1 MAASSSSSSSSKQEE
16 INKQVARQFFELL
29 GRHDTERMERLL
41 VSSTQYSFHPSGM
54 PHMDW
59 SGHKQLLATITRAF
73 PDLHHNIKDMVAE
86 GDKVAVRLN
95 VTGTHK
101 GEFQGIHPSGRKLS
115 LDEMAFL
122 TLIDGRITE
131 GWITS
136 DTMGFMQQI
145 GAIPTTSRAIDTNNT
160 TPLDDRPTLV

>member
-1 MAASSSSSSSSKQEE
+1 MASSSSSQQEE
-16 INKQVARQFFELL
+16 INKRIVSQFFELL
-29 GRHDTERMERLL
+29 GRHDTEKMEQLL

-54 PHMDW
+54 SHMDW
-59 SGHKQLLATITRAF
+59 NGHKQLLAEITRAF
-73 PDLHHNIKDMVAE
+73 PDLHHDIKDMVAE

-101 GEFQGIHPSGRKLS
+101 GEFQGIPPSGRKLS

-122 TLIDGRITE
+122 TIIDERITE

-136 DTMGFMQQI
+136 DTMSFMQQI
-145 GAIPTTSRAIDTNNT
+145 VAIPTDAHAISSAADS
-160 TPLDDRPTLV
+160 

>member
-1 MAASSSSSSSSKQEE
+1 MASSSKQEE
-16 INKQVARQFFELL
+16 INKQVVRQFFELL
-29 GRHDTERMERLL
+29 GRHDTERMEQLL

-54 PHMDW
+54 PPLDW
-59 SGHKQLLATITRAF
+59 NGHKQLLASITLAF
-73 PDLHHNIKDMVAE
+73 PDLHHDIKDMVAE

-101 GEFQGIHPSGRKLS
+101 GEFQGIPPSGRKLS

-122 TLIDGRITE
+122 TIVDGRITE

-136 DTMGFMQQI
+136 DTMSFMQQI
-145 GAIPTTSRAIDTNNT
+145 GAVPTTSLAIGTNSRT
-160 TPLDDRPTLV
+160 RP

>member
-1 MAASSSSSSSSKQEE
+1 MPTPQLQEQ
-16 INKQVARQFFELL
+16 NKQVVRQFFELL
-29 GRHDTERMERLL
+29 DRHDTEKMRQLL
-41 VSSTQYSFHPSGM
+41 VSTTNYSFKPSGT
-54 PHMDW
+54 PALDW
-59 SGHKQLLATITRAF
+59 NGHKRLLSAVNRAF
-73 PDLHHNIKDMVAE
+73 PDLNHNIKDIVAE

-101 GEFQGIHPSGRKLS
+101 GEFQGIAPSGRKLS

-122 TLIDGRITE
+122 TIIDGRITK

-145 GAIPTTSRAIDTNNT
+145 GAIRADGA
-160 TPLDDRPTLV
+160 D

>member
-1 MAASSSSSSSSKQEE
+1 MASSKQEE
-16 INKQVARQFFELL
+16 INKQVVSQFFELL
-29 GRHDTERMERLL
+29 GRHDTERMEQLL
-41 VSSTQYSFHPSGM
+41 VSSTHYSFHPSGM

-59 SGHKQLLATITRAF
+59 NGHKQLLATITRAF
-73 PDLHHNIKDMVAE
+73 PDLHHNIKDTVAE

-101 GEFQGIHPSGRKLS
+101 GEFQGIPPSGRKLS

-122 TLIDGRITE
+122 TIIDGRITE

-136 DTMGFMQQI
+136 DTMSFMQQI
-145 GAIPTTSRAIDTNNT
+145 GAIPTDAHATSSNASQS
-160 TPLDDRPTLV
+160 

>member
-1 MAASSSSSSSSKQEE
+1 MASSSSKKEE
-16 INKQVARQFFELL
+16 INKQVVRQFFELL
-29 GRHDTERMERLL
+29 GRHDTEKMGQLL

-59 SGHKQLLATITRAF
+59 NGHKQLLATITRAF

-86 GDKVAVRLN
+86 GDKVAVRLI

-101 GEFQGIHPSGRKLS
+101 GEFQGIPPSGRKLS

-136 DTMGFMQQI
+136 DTMSFMQQI
-145 GAIPTTSRAIDTNNT
+145 GAIPAASTAGSNT
-160 TPLDDRPTLV
+160 AHS

>member
-1 MAASSSSSSSSKQEE
+1 MASSKQED
-16 INKQVARQFFELL
+16 INKQVVRLFFELL
-29 GRHDTERMERLL
+29 GRHDTERMEQLL

-54 PHMDW
+54 PPLDW
-59 SGHKQLLATITRAF
+59 NAHKQLLAAITRGF

-86 GDKVAVRLN
+86 GDTVAVRLN

-101 GEFQGIHPSGRKLS
+101 GEFQGITPSGKKLS

-122 TLIDGRITE
+122 TIIDGRITE

-136 DTMGFMQQI
+136 DTMSFMQQI
-145 GAIPTTSRAIDTNNT
+145 GAIPTTSSAIGTNSGT
-160 TPLDDRPTLV
+160 RS

>member
-1 MAASSSSSSSSKQEE
+1 MQLAVVHIMVSSSSKQEE
-16 INKQVARQFFELL
+16 INKRIVSQFFELL
-29 GRHDTERMERLL
+29 GRHDTERMEQLL

-54 PHMDW
+54 PPLDW
-59 SGHKQLLATITRAF
+59 NAHKQLLAAITRAF

-101 GEFQGIHPSGRKLS
+101 GEFQGIPPSGRKLS

-122 TLIDGRITE
+122 TIIDGRITE

-136 DTMGFMQQI
+136 DTMNFMQQI
-145 GAIPTTSRAIDTNNT
+145 GATPTTSHAIGTNST
-160 TPLDDRPTLV
+160 TRS

>member
-1 MAASSSSSSSSKQEE
+1 LQLAVIHIMASSSSKQEE
-16 INKQVARQFFELL
+16 INKRIVSQFFELL
-29 GRHDTERMERLL
+29 GRHDTERMEQLV

-54 PHMDW
+54 PPLDW
-59 SGHKQLLATITRAF
+59 NAHKQLLAAITRAF

-86 GDKVAVRLN
+86 GDKVAVRIN

-101 GEFQGIHPSGRKLS
+101 GEFQGIPPSGRKLS

-122 TLIDGRITE
+122 TIIDGRITE

-136 DTMGFMQQI
+136 DTLNFMQQI
-145 GAIPTTSRAIDTNNT
+145 GATPATSHAIGTNSTTRS
-160 TPLDDRPTLV
+160 

>member
-1 MAASSSSSSSSKQEE
+1 MSSYPKQEE
-16 INKQVARQFFELL
+16 INKQVVSQFFESL

-41 VSSTQYSFHPSGM
+41 VSSTQYSFHPSGV

-59 SGHKQLLATITRAF
+59 NGHKQLLSTITRAF
-73 PDLHHNIKDMVAE
+73 PDLHHDIKDMIAE
-86 GDKVAVRLN
+86 GDTVAVRLI

-101 GEFQGIHPSGRKLS
+101 GEFNGIPPSGKKIS

-122 TLIDGRITE
+122 TIVDGRITE

-136 DTMGFMQQI
+136 DTMSFMQQI
-145 GAIPTTSRAIDTNNT
+145 GAIPRSSPANAGRRA
-160 TPLDDRPTLV
+160 

>member
-1 MAASSSSSSSSKQEE
+1 MQVALIHIMASSSSKQEV
-16 INKQVARQFFELL
+16 NKRIISQFFELL
-29 GRHDTERMERLL
+29 GRHDTERMEQLL

-54 PHMDW
+54 PPLDW
-59 SGHKQLLATITRAF
+59 NGHKQLLATITRAF

-101 GEFQGIHPSGRKLS
+101 GEFQGIPPSGRKLS

-122 TLIDGRITE
+122 IIIDGRITE

-136 DTMGFMQQI
+136 DTLGFTQQI
-145 GAIPTTSRAIDTNNT
+145 GAIPATSRAIGTNST
-160 TPLDDRPTLV
+160 TRS